1 MLSEKGK
8 HLVGSDFQQGID
20 SGVFSEVSRCP
31 KTVHSLHKE
40 RVSQD
45 WSEGVCLVS
54 DGNMTRCSSIRLA
67 WERRMRLKKSSSGT
81 VGPLVGG
88 GGGAHL

>member
-1 MLSEKGK
+1 M
-8 HLVGSDFQQGID
+8 
-20 SGVFSEVSRCP
+20 
-31 KTVHSLHKE
+31 
-40 RVSQD
+40 
-45 WSEGVCLVS
+45 S
-54 DGNMTRCSSIRLA
+54 DGKMTLCSSIRLA